1 MYSYNF
7 LITIRITCE
16 ELCIKFISILIG
28 IYDLY
33 FLNNNK
39 YQKSFEAKPLF
50 NAVLKIYGEPCT
62 KFSKLSYKRKKF
74 YDFSTSKLL
83 ANFRVFD
90 RFPTIKTTHKEP
102 CIKFSKTKIFYRHF
116 KKNFSKKSKI
126 SVISLTLTFGENF
139 KGAEVKNRSIFT
151 APNVVDRHTHHCK
164 INTFITP
171 FRGLGRYID

>member
-7 LITIRITCE
+7 LITIRITYE
-16 ELCIKFISILIG
+16 ELCIKFTRSKKVYRHFKKTFSEKLKISVFSS
-28 IYDLY
+28 IYDLH

-83 ANFRVFD
+83 ANFRI
-90 RFPTIKTTHKEP
+90 P
-102 CIKFSKTKIFYRHF
+102 
-116 KKNFSKKSKI
+116 
-126 SVISLTLTFGENF
+126 LTLTFGENF
-139 KGAEVKNRSIFT
+139 KLVMLYKDTKKKKKTDIIYLLYASAASDHLSSIIHAKPSLNHKFSC
-151 APNVVDRHTHHCK
+151 NE
-164 INTFITP
+164 FILRE
-171 FRGLGRYID
+171 FLK